1 MKLRHPILW
10 LVATILSAQTIWSGP
25 MLATSDIVKANNA
38 FAFDLYKDLAKK
50 PGNLVVSPFSIDT
63 ALAMS
68 YAGARGETARQM
80 AGVLHLPKGDTNV
93 HACFKTLLK
102 ELNET
107 NVTGC
112 QLEMANSLWAQKGF
126 TPIP

>member
-1 MKLRHPILW
+1 
-10 LVATILSAQTIWSGP
+10 
-25 MLATSDIVKANNA
+25 
-38 FAFDLYKDLAKK
+38 
-50 PGNLVVSPFSIDT
+50 VSPFSIDT

-102 ELNET
+102 AIERDKRHRLSTRNGQFALGATRISVFET
-107 NVTGC
+107 VSGT
-112 QLEMANSLWAQKGF
+112 SS
-126 TPIP
+126 